1 MRSVMTQLAIDPC
14 RCPLC
19 GQPNACA
26 MATPKIEAEATAPCW
41 CTLVPFSADLLKQV
55 PEAARNKACICAA
68 CVAKSQDTSPD
79 PLQTG
84 RA

>member
-1 MRSVMTQLAIDPC
+1 VT
-14 RCPLC
+14 
-19 GQPNACA
+19 
-26 MATPKIEAEATAPCW
+26 
-41 CTLVPFSADLLKQV
+41 FSADLLKQV

-68 CVAKSQDTSPD
+68 CVGKSQDTSQD

>member
-1 MRSVMTQLAIDPC
+1 
-14 RCPLC
+14 
-19 GQPNACA
+19 
-26 MATPKIEAEATAPCW
+26 
-41 CTLVPFSADLLKQV
+41 LKQV

-68 CVAKSQDTSPD
+68 CVAKSQDALPD